1 MERPYKIL
9 WVDDEIELLKSQI
22 LLLQNKGFTVIPAA
36 SGEEALVRVKE
47 TDIDLVLLDEMMP
60 GMDGLATLAALRQ
73 LSPELPAI
81 MATKNEK
88 EELVEQALGQKIDD
102 FLLKPLNPAQ
112 VLASCRR
119 VLESRH
125 LVEGQASKE
134 YLSQLNS
141 LRNFDYPSL
150 DWQGWCHHYQ
160 MLTEWDLRLSE
171 LPDQGLHQSHEDI
184 TREANLEFGRFIEE
198 NYIHWMHGASRPIL
212 SPDLVERY
220 LLPSLKNNQKC
231 LLLVLDCMRLDQW
244 LLLEPYLKEWFDI
257 KREHYYSIL
266 PTATP
271 YSRNAIFSGLYP
283 SQLARNYPQYW
294 EKGGHAGEA
303 SLNRHEHQLLEL
315 QLQRLKVPHP
325 SDFRY
330 SKIYNIDEGREL
342 KKVFGSWQNVALA
355 AVVVNFM
362 DILVHSR
369 AESLVLQEIAP
380 DERAFRSL
388 TRTWFAN
395 SDVLNILQQAARQ
408 KRQVIVTTDHGS
420 LQGRRATV
428 IQAGRDTSAN
438 LRYKSGTNISCD
450 PRQVLWI
457 KKPLE
462 YMLPEDFTGLQY
474 LVAKEDYYLVYPTKY
489 EEYRKRYEGTFQHG
503 GISMEEMILPVC
515 RLTPK

>member
-1 MERPYKIL
+1 MDRPYKIL

-22 LLLQNKGFTVIPAA
+22 LLLQNKGFIVIPAA
-36 SGEEALVRVKE
+36 SGEEALAKVKE
-47 TDIDLVLLDEMMP
+47 HDFDLVLLDEMMP

-73 LSPELPAI
+73 LRPELSAI

-125 LVEGQASKE
+125 LVEGQASRE
-134 YLSQLNS
+134 YLTQLNN

-150 DWQGWCHHYQ
+150 DWQGWCRHYQ

-184 TREANLEFGRFIEE
+184 TKEANLEFGRFIEE
-198 NYIHWMHGASRPIL
+198 NYIHWLHGSSRPIL
-212 SPDLVERY
+212 STDLVERY
-220 LLPSLKNNQKC
+220 LLPIMKNNQKC
-231 LLLVLDCMRLDQW
+231 LLLILDCMRLDQW

-257 KREHYYSIL
+257 KRDHYYSIL

-271 YSRNAIFSGLYP
+271 YSRNSIFSGLYP
-283 SQLARNYPQYW
+283 SQLAKNYPQYW

-303 SLNRHEHQLLEL
+303 SLNRHEHKLLEL

-325 SDFRY
+325 ADFRY
-330 SKIYNIDEGREL
+330 SKIYNIDEGHEL
-342 KKVFGSWQNVALA
+342 KKVFGSWQNVPLA

-380 DERAFRSL
+380 DEKAFRSL

-420 LQGRRATV
+420 LQGRRATI